1 MTLIIKPTGA
11 CNFDCKF
18 CSAHGMDIF
27 HPADGKVPEP
37 LRQLVKD
44 LDPHMIVVTGGEPL
58 MVNPDYY
65 YELHDITK
73 CRVSMTSNLKDFYD
87 KPDKWA
93 LLFKEEWF
101 GLATS
106 FNYGDTRMWD
116 SNTVYTEE
124 MFIKVMDK
132 WREYVSDVLPIFLA
146 VIDWSNEDRVIDH
159 VLLAKRL
166 GTQAKLNNAIAV
178 GKQGK
183 TYPRY
188 KMFQHY
194 LKIIDMGLE
203 QYESYCSR
211 RDIDECPRNVN
222 HFCSTAIRCCYMD
235 NNGKMHV
242 GICDEQLSLGHELP
256 DDLIVPNSK
265 NPTTEIVDMN
275 DIIRPECTY
284 CRLYSLCNSCSNNRE
299 AAKNDPIYCEEMKKL
314 EKKIVDTGWLL

>member
-1 MTLIIKPTGA
+1 MTLIIKPTGL

-18 CSAHGMDIF
+18 CSAHGLDIY
-27 HPADGKVPEP
+27 HPSDGKVPDTIK
-37 LRQLVKD
+37 QLVED

-65 YELHDITK
+65 YELHDITNCK
-73 CRVSMTSNLKDFYD
+73 ISMTSNMKDFYD
-87 KPDKWA
+87 NPNKWA

-106 FNYGDTRMWD
+106 FNYGETRMWD
-116 SNTVYTEE
+116 RNTVYTED

-132 WREYVSDVLPIFLA
+132 YREYVSEQLPMFLA
-146 VIDWSNEDRVIDH
+146 VIDWGNEDKVIDH

-166 GTQAKLNNAIAV
+166 GTQVKLNNAV
-178 GKQGK
+178 GVGRQSK

-194 LKIIDMGLE
+194 LKIIDMGLSK
-203 QYESYCSR
+203 YEAYCSG

-235 NNGKMHV
+235 NNGKLHV
-242 GICDEQLSLGHELP
+242 GICDEQLSLGHEIP
-256 DDLIVPNSK
+256 KELIVPDSK
-265 NPTTEIVDMN
+265 NPVTEIVNVEDM
-275 DIIRPECTY
+275 ISPECMY
-284 CRLYSLCNSCSNNRE
+284 CELYSLCNSCRNNRE
-299 AAKNDPIYCEEMKKL
+299 AAKQDPIYCEEMKKL
-314 EKKIVDTGWLL
+314 ESQIIETGWLL